1 MIKQKENLYNSK
13 FIIMSNTIKRLLC
26 ADVALV
32 LLGTIFRI
40 CHWPGGGPILFLSAC
55 LGIILLLC
63 AAFCTRPINAL
74 RVLFCLEG
82 ILAIIGYFF
91 KLFYWP
97 GGTFI
102 LLAACILGIVL
113 LLYTAIFHKFDK

>member
-1 MIKQKENLYNSK
+1 MTNA
-13 FIIMSNTIKRLLC
+13 IKRLLC
-26 ADVALV
+26 ADIALV
-32 LLGTIFRI
+32 LVAVIFRI
-40 CHWPGGGPILFLSAC
+40 CQWPGGGPILFLSAC

-82 ILAIIGYFF
+82 VLFIIGYIFN
-91 KLFYWP
+91 LYQWP

-102 LLAACILGIVL
+102 FLTACTLGIVL